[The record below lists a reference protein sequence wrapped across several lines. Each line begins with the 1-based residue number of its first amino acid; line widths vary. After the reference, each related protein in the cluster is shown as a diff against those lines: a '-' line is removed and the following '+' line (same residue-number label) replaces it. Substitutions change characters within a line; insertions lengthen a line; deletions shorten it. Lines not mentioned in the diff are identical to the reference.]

1 MKKYWTKIAIALG
14 PAIIAASVVWVYATT
29 NKEYNFLVAPWSL
42 RGHETDH
49 GAVFLALAVLLL
61 IGGLATSWE
70 GTLKN
75 AVSSSVAAY
84 FVIAAT
90 VFAFLFADRDLSV
103 SVTSVMN
110 VIFSLFIAVATA
122 IALRGLLGAR
132 VGLFKRALP
141 TTIVLFIVFFS
152 LSALTVVGTEIS
164 GPVWIFVF
172 FIFLLFAGLSV
183 AIRPI
188 NMAGN
193 RMLVMS
199 AVAGWGV
206 IVLSA
211 GAIRQH
217 LIDTQLTTV
226 QSNGTVGIAAQYK
239 DTQAALGWWLAG
251 LGAFVL
257 FIGAV
262 GLWAKRRDIVAA
274 LARAR
279 KQREAAEQSAREIQE
294 AADTYA
300 REQTASQGSTS
311 TSTTGSGA

>member
-29 NKEYNFLVAPWSL
+29 NKEYNFLVTPWSL
-42 RGHETDH
+42 RGYETDH
-49 GAVFLALAVLLL
+49 GIVFLVLAALLL
-61 IGGLATSWE
+61 IGGMATAWE

-75 AVSSSVAAY
+75 AVSSAIAAY

-90 VFAFLFADRDLSV
+90 LFAFVFAEDDITV

-110 VIFSLFIAVATA
+110 IVFSLFIATATA
-122 IALRGLLGAR
+122 LALRSLLGDR
-132 VGLFKRALP
+132 VKLFKRALP
-141 TTIVLFIVFFS
+141 TAIVVFVVMFGLAS
-152 LSALTVVGTEIS
+152 IAVVGSEITA
-164 GPVWIFVF
+164 PVWIFVF
-172 FIFLLFAGLSV
+172 IVFLLFAGLSA

-188 NMAGN
+188 NMAAN
-193 RMLVMS
+193 RMLVTS

-206 IVLSA
+206 ITMSA

-217 LIDTQLTTV
+217 LLDTQLTTI
-226 QSNGTVGIAAQYK
+226 QTNGAVGISAQYK

-262 GLWAKRRDIVAA
+262 GLWAKRRDIVSA

-279 KQREAAEQSAREIQE
+279 KQREAAEKSAREIQE
-294 AADTYA
+294 AADAYA
-300 REQTASQGSTS
+300 NELSASQGTA
-311 TSTTGSGA
+311 SGAASPPS